1 MFALHTGN
9 VVTHHQL
16 YAWPASAVYF
26 DTRTFVFEPVS
37 NASVPDRANAHERA
51 TVLASPGTVG
61 IAQHIRTGDAASDRI
76 LVRIFPRSWEMV
88 QRKTIHLYECPGWPK
103 PCDPLAATATM
114 ANTPIHLYF
123 YEDML
128 LSLSLSL
135 CIFFLTRLCAPT

>member
-51 TVLASPGTVG
+51 TVLASPGTVD
-61 IAQHIRTGDAASDRI
+61 ITQHIRTGDAASDRI
-76 LVRIFPRSWEMV
+76 MVCIFPRSWELV
-88 QRKTIHLYECPGWPK
+88 QRK
-103 PCDPLAATATM
+103 ATHMRVSALGQ
-114 ANTPIHLYF
+114 AV
-123 YEDML
+123 
-128 LSLSLSL
+128 
-135 CIFFLTRLCAPT
+135 